1 MHSPTYTLHPFCDTI
16 PTEGKVITIR
26 KQVAERIRYL
36 RQSKQWTQ
44 QYLAEKTNLPGP
56 WSVSRLETRGTD
68 SIATLEIVCKALDVE
83 VWEMLKP
90 DWEVPKDVT
99 N

>member
-1 MHSPTYTLHPFCDTI
+1 
-16 PTEGKVITIR
+16 
-26 KQVAERIRYL
+26 
-36 RQSKQWTQ
+36 
-44 QYLAEKTNLPGP
+44 
-56 WSVSRLETRGTD
+56 LETRGTD